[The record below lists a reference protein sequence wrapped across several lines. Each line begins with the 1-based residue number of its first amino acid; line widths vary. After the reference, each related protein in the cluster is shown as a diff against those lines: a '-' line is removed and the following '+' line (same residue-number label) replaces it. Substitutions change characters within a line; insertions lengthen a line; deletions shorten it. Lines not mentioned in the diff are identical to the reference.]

1 MEKNESKGYAI
12 TSMVLGIVSLVVCC
26 LPYITVPAALIGLIF
41 GIVSLKG
48 GYGGRGMAIAGIVT
62 SSVAIALGAWLL
74 IVMIRMLAEG
84 TYNNPNVMEYVQ
96 EILEQAKANS

>member
-1 MEKNESKGYAI
+1 MENNESKGYAI

-62 SSVAIALGAWLL
+62 SSVAIALGAWWL
-74 IVMIRMLAEG
+74 IAMLGVLSGG
-84 TYNNPNVMEYVQ
+84 THDDFVGEYFR
-96 EILEQAKANS
+96 EIFKQIQANS